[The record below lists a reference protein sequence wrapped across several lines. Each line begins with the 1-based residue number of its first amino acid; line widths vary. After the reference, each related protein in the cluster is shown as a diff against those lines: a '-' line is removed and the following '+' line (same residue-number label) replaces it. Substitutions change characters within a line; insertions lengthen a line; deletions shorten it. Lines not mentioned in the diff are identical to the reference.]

1 MALKE
6 NTGEE
11 HEWGG
16 GESRQKTSS
25 DDEQRRPIGWAA
37 CRDGQS
43 LAAEDEVAHLVCSLH
58 PRICDFNPY
67 GHVAVRA
74 NGSEF

>member
-6 NTGEE
+6 NTGLE
-11 HEWGG
+11 HMREGERGG

-37 CRDGQS
+37 CRNGQS
-43 LAAEDEVAHLVCSLH
+43 LASRKH
-58 PRICDFNPY
+58 
-67 GHVAVRA
+67 RA
-74 NGSEF
+74 DPSCRLYSMQRRTVK